1 MFGRP
6 VVEADVCRSKYALE
20 LRNRLE
26 TAYHSARH
34 QLGVES
40 RQQKDLYDR
49 SVRGSSFSI
58 GDYVHVWLYYS
69 AVTRGRSAKFH
80 RPWKGPYIIVKA
92 LNDVVYRI
100 RNVDAP
106 RKKLVVHFNRLKP
119 YKHDSDQNDEA
130 RSEDSRPVQ
139 KSRKV
144 PKPSGVVSP
153 EELNESEDEE
163 LMYPPMHVHQ
173 PDPGQDLNNPVAQ
186 PVLVPDNVPELPGDI
201 GIAESAHQKALPR
214 KRSTR
219 NRKPPDRY

>member
-1 MFGRP
+1 M
-6 VVEADVCRSKYALE
+6 
-20 LRNRLE
+20 
-26 TAYHSARH
+26 
-34 QLGVES
+34 
-40 RQQKDLYDR
+40 
-49 SVRGSSFSI
+49 RGSSFSI
-58 GDYVHVWLYYS
+58 GGYVHVWLYYS

-106 RKKLVVHFNRLKP
+106 RKKLVVHCNRLKL

-130 RSEDSRPVQ
+130 RSEDSGPVQ
-139 KSRKV
+139 KSTKV

-153 EELNESEDEE
+153 EELDESEDEE
-163 LMYPPMHVHQ
+163 LMYPLMHVHQ

-186 PVLVPDNVPELPGDI
+186 PVLVPDNVLELPGDI
-201 GIAESAHQKALPR
+201 GIAESAHQKAPPR
-214 KRSTR
+214 RRSTQ

>member
-1 MFGRP
+1 M
-6 VVEADVCRSKYALE
+6 
-20 LRNRLE
+20 E

-34 QLGVES
+34 HLGVES
-40 RQQKDLYDR
+40 RRQKDVYDR

-58 GDYVHVWLYYS
+58 GDYEWLYCS
-69 AVTRGRSAKFH
+69 AIPRGRSAKFH

-119 YKHDSDQNDEA
+119 YKHDSDHNDEA
-130 RSEDSRPVQ
+130 RIEDSGPVQ

-144 PKPSGVVSP
+144 PKPSGVISP
-153 EELNESEDEE
+153 EELDESEDEE

-173 PDPGQDLNNPVAQ
+173 TGPW
-186 PVLVPDNVPELPGDI
+186 
-201 GIAESAHQKALPR
+201 
-214 KRSTR
+214 TR
-219 NRKPPDRY
+219 LEQSNCTAFSCAR